1 MNFASRTLGS
11 ALSLALL
18 GGLAAAQNTNYILSA
33 DSTSASPGEVATITI
48 RLTNT
53 GADLAGYSFSLSVPP
68 ELIIQDFRPGTDL
81 QAMNAGAG
89 PDFYA
94 GSTYPGEGVT
104 AGVVISFMGTDRIG
118 QATDMELHQ
127 LDLLVDPALA
137 SEQVFS
143 LDFVDTIGS
152 PPVVT
157 IVATTLG
164 VSEDPVRVSGSVDAS
179 GNVASYCSGDGSAGL
194 CPCGNPGGT
203 GRGCANGASA
213 IGARL
218 SSTGST
224 SIAADDLAMSCVG
237 LVPNQPGL
245 YFRGVNAVNGGAGT
259 PFGDGLRCAGGGV
272 RRLQVRFADST
283 GSSSMTIPIGAAS
296 LAQAGDQHYFQCWY
310 RDPVTSPCGAGF
322 NLTNGLAVTWL
333 P

>member
-1 MNFASRTLGS
+1 MTLISRALRS
-11 ALSLALL
+11 ALPLVLL
-18 GGLAAAQNTNYILSA
+18 SGLAAAQNPNYILSA
-33 DSTSASPGEVATITI
+33 DATSASPGEVATITI

-68 ELIIQDFRPGTDL
+68 ELIIQDFRPGADL
-81 QAMNAGAG
+81 QALNGGAG

-94 GSTYPGEGVT
+94 ASTYPGEGVT
-104 AGVVISFMGTDRIG
+104 AGVVVSFMGTDRIG
-118 QATDMELHQ
+118 QTADLELHQ

-137 SEQVFS
+137 SGEIFS

-179 GNVASYCSGDGSAGL
+179 GNVETYCSGDGSAGL
-194 CPCGNPGGT
+194 CPCGNPGGV
-203 GRGCANGASA
+203 GHGCANGTTTT
-213 IGARL
+213 GARL
-218 SSTGST
+218 SSTGTT
-224 SIAADDLAMSCVG
+224 SLALDELGMSCSG

-259 PFGDGLRCAGGGV
+259 PFGDGLRCAGGAV
-272 RRLQVRFADST
+272 RRLQVRFADSM
-283 GSSSMTIPIGAAS
+283 GNSSMTIPIGAAS

-310 RDPVTSPCGAGF
+310 RDPSTSPCGAGF